1 MANKTA
7 TGTVNRSLFS
17 YDGKPAIGKIIPF
30 SLQHVIAMFV
40 GTVTVP
46 MVVANAA
53 GATPEE
59 EQILIQL
66 ALIMAGLATL
76 VQVFPFK
83 AGVTG
88 SRVPI
93 IMSVGFTFV
102 PTLTVIGAQ
111 YGLSAVFGAQ
121 IIAGIVTIVLGYGIK
136 YIRKFFPPFV
146 TGTIILTIG
155 LSLYPIAIKYMA
167 GGEGAPGYGS
177 LQNWAIAGI
186 TLVTVIICNM
196 FCKGYLSQAGM
207 VVGVVV
213 GYIVSLFM
221 GIVDFSGVGDASWFT
236 IPVPFRFGI
245 SFTPTAVIAI
255 ILLTIVN
262 VMQTVGDL
270 TGTTV
275 GGFDREPTSGE
286 LSGGIVGSGIV
297 TTLGACFGGLPIS
310 TYSQNVGIVSMTKV
324 VNRRVIGTAAGFMLV
339 LGLVPKFSALMS
351 TLPKAVVG
359 GATVVVFGMITLTG
373 IRLLKEDLSQRN
385 ATIAGLALAL
395 GMGLKMTPAAVAG
408 FPESMHVFLTEPIMV
423 SGLFAFLLNLIVP
436 KKTDEE
442 EEAERRAL
450 DK

>member
-1 MANKTA
+1 METKTVKEVNK
-7 TGTVNRSLFS
+7 SLFS
-17 YDGKPAIGKIIPF
+17 YEGRPGPAKILPI
-30 SLQHVIAMFV
+30 SLQHVMAMFV

-53 GATPEE
+53 GATTEE
-59 EQILIQL
+59 EQLLIQF
-66 ALIMAGLATL
+66 ALLMAGLATL
-76 VQVFPFK
+76 MQVFPFK

-88 SRVPI
+88 SRLPI

-121 IIAGIVTIVLGYGIK
+121 IIAGIVTIILGYGIK
-136 YIRKFFPPFV
+136 HIRKFFPPFV

-155 LSLYPIAIKYMA
+155 LSLYPIAVKYMA
-167 GGEGAPGYGS
+167 GGEGTPGYGS
-177 LQNWAIAGI
+177 MQNWAIAGI
-186 TLVTVIICNM
+186 TLLTVIICNM
-196 FCKGYLSQAGM
+196 FCKGYIKLAGI
-207 VVGVVV
+207 VIGVVV

-221 GIVDFSGVGDASWFT
+221 GVVDFSGINDAGWFT
-236 IPVPFRFGI
+236 VPVPFRFGV
-245 SFTPTAVIAI
+245 SFPPTAVIAI
-255 ILLTIVN
+255 ILLTVVN

-275 GGFDREPTSGE
+275 GGLDREPTSEE
-286 LSGGIVGSGIV
+286 LAGGIVGSGII
-297 TTLGACFGGLPIS
+297 TTIGACFGGLPVS

-324 VNRRVIGTAAGFMLV
+324 VNRRVIGSAAAFMLV
-339 LGLVPKFSALMS
+339 LGLVPKFSAVMS
-351 TLPKAVVG
+351 TMPKAVVG
-359 GATVVVFGMITLTG
+359 GATVVVFGMITMTG

-395 GMGLKMTPAAVAG
+395 GMGLKMVPAAVSG
-408 FPESMHVFLTEPIMV
+408 FPEGMHVFLTEPIMV
-423 SGLFAFLLNLIVP
+423 SGLFAFLMNLIIP
-436 KKTDEE
+436 KKTDED